1 MTVFKHEVF
10 NEQLEFLKD
19 LANKLGLP
27 DEDYVRNFSKY
38 YVQHLSNNERI
49 TQFLN
54 RELGEYITKGKL
66 ENWVKDNINDHSKEE
81 LFNIDFFLN
90 SCLSASANGNIDF
103 DLMDPSN
110 KKIDIL
116 DKEGCGHSLK
126 KNLGIKI

>member
-49 TQFLN
+49 MQFLN
-54 RELGEYITKGKL
+54 KELGEYITKGKL
-66 ENWVKDNINDHSKEE
+66 
-81 LFNIDFFLN
+81 
-90 SCLSASANGNIDF
+90 
-103 DLMDPSN
+103 
-110 KKIDIL
+110 
-116 DKEGCGHSLK
+116 K
-126 KNLGIKI
+126 KNFLI